1 MKYRLDHIGLACA
14 TLVALSACGGGS
26 SDNTVTPPV
35 VVQPT
40 TTSVD
45 ATVIDGAIKNALVC
59 IDKNGN
65 GQCDAGETQGTTD
78 AAGKVTLTVPN
89 ADVGKYPIL
98 AVVGTNA
105 VDADNG
111 PVTTAYTLSAPA
123 DQVAVVSPLT
133 TLVQQAVVSSGATT
147 AQAAKSVQDATGLT
161 GSPFADFTK
170 AAAPTDGSVN
180 PSTMARMIVLTTQQ
194 QATAVASALGTTAAD
209 GTKITQADLDKAIQK
224 KLLELLPAL
233 VTALSEPAVANATA
247 DQKAAALLAAATNLV
262 STQGLSA
269 AAVATVVAINTQNA
283 NPPAVVTAAP
293 APGLSLDTLNFTDT
307 ANYFVRTLGAS
318 TAQNTPDSNNLVRY
332 VERRTR
338 VNNGQV
344 ARWGAGSDPARNA
357 DLSWDG
363 TAWVACPINTE
374 NTSTVR
380 DAQGNSQYTYCS
392 RETGK
397 SQRATFDLAGKT
409 MADVYASVV
418 AAGYTNLRIASP
430 AVLGTATFPA
440 ESKLVYVTNTPLTE
454 AVSYYPAGAN
464 NAAGF
469 SNVVSQY
476 SAAIAAGG
484 TAATQGAGV
493 GCNAAEAQGNG
504 SSSTTLEGA
513 IAAKQGTPCIYA
525 QGSITYNGV
534 TYQSDASND
543 WWGNSTVSLGSVG
556 TVPTATNANSTGY
569 YTGNTL
575 LRAAFKGTGAN
586 AVTYYACKQRYVTGS
601 ARNCVVIGTGNY
613 SITTLGDGRALSFN
627 NLPLQTAPLT
637 YTRVLVERGGFV
649 YLGYQNKP
657 TVSNRARLN
666 LVATGALLTQLGLTA
681 DDPSV
686 PFTLANGSYQGTWDI
701 RDVTKAVSP
710 TNGVT
715 FFINGNGSIACQD
728 RQDNSF
734 VACTLFVTNAATGA
748 FTYSDAQGT
757 TASGSFD
764 FMAGSASGTFFDP
777 TANPQNGNFVA
788 ARR

>member
-1 MKYRLDHIGLACA
+1 MKHRLDHVSLACA

-40 TTSVD
+40 TTNVD
-45 ATVIDGAIKNALVC
+45 AVVIDGAIKNALVC
-59 IDKNGN
+59 IDKNSN
-65 GQCDAGETQGTTD
+65 GQCDTGETQGTTD
-78 AAGKVTLTVPN
+78 AAGKVTLAVPN
-89 ADVGKYPIL
+89 ADVGKYPIV

-133 TLVQQAVVSSGATT
+133 TLVQQTVASSGATT

-170 AAAPTDGSVN
+170 LAAPTDGSVN

-194 QATAVASALGTTAAD
+194 QAAAIASALGTNAAD

-233 VTALSEPAVANATA
+233 ATALSEPSVVNASA

-262 STQGLSA
+262 SNSGLSA

-307 ANYFVRTLGAS
+307 ANYYVRTLGSS
-318 TAQNTPDSNNLVRY
+318 TAQNTPDSNNLVRF
-332 VERRTR
+332 VDRRTR
-338 VNNGQV
+338 ANNGQV
-344 ARWGAGSDPARNA
+344 ARWGSGGDPARNA
-357 DLSWDG
+357 DLSWNG
-363 TAWVACPINTE
+363 SAWVACPINAE
-374 NTSTVR
+374 STSTVR
-380 DAQGNSQYTYCS
+380 DAQGNSQYTYCG
-392 RETGK
+392 RETGR
-397 SQRATFDLAGKT
+397 SQRATFDIAGKS

-418 AAGYTNLRIASP
+418 AAGYTNLRIANP
-430 AVLGTATFPA
+430 AALGTATFPA
-440 ESKLVYVTNTPLTE
+440 DSKLFYQTNTPLTE

-464 NAAGF
+464 SAAGF

-493 GCNAAEAQGNG
+493 GCNATEAQGNG
-504 SSSTTLEGA
+504 ASSTTLEGMM
-513 IAAKQGTPCIYA
+513 AAKQGTPCIYA

-543 WWGNSTVSLGSVG
+543 WWGNSTVNLGAVG
-556 TVPTATNANSTGY
+556 TVPTAPSASSTGY

-601 ARNCVVIGTGNY
+601 ARNCVVVGTGSY
-613 SITTLGDGRALSFN
+613 TVTTLGDGRALAFN

-657 TVSNRARLN
+657 TVTNRARLN

-681 DDPSV
+681 DDPSL
-686 PFTLANGSYQGTWDI
+686 PFTLANGSYQGTWDVRSTTDAI
-701 RDVTKAVSP
+701 SP
-710 TNGVT
+710 TIGT
-715 FFINGNGSIACQD
+715 TLFINGNGTISCQD
-728 RQDNSF
+728 RSNNAF
-734 VACTLFVTNAATGA
+734 FPCTLFITDAATGA
-748 FTYSDAQGT
+748 LTYTGNGSS
-757 TASGSFD
+757 TASGKLD
-764 FMAGSASGTFFDP
+764 FMAGSASGTYFDP
-777 TANPQNGNFVA
+777 TSNPPNGSFVG

>member
-1 MKYRLDHIGLACA
+1 MRRWQQRQHGHAA
-14 TLVALSACGGGS
+14 
-26 SDNTVTPPV
+26 
-35 VVQPT
+35 
-40 TTSVD
+40 
-45 ATVIDGAIKNALVC
+45 VIDGAIKNALVC
-59 IDKNGN
+59 IDKNSN

-78 AAGKVTLTVPN
+78 AAGKVTLAVPSG
-89 ADVGKYPIL
+89 DVGKYPIL

-111 PVTTAYTLSAPA
+111 PVTTAYTMSAPA

-133 TLVQQAVVSSGATT
+133 TLVQQAVASSGATT

-180 PSTMARMIVLTTQQ
+180 RSTMARMIVVTTQQ
-194 QATAVASALGTTAAD
+194 QAATIASALGTNAAD

-224 KLLELLPAL
+224 MLLELLPAL
-233 VTALSEPAVANATA
+233 VTSLSEPSVASVYANPNATA

-262 STQGLSA
+262 STSGLSA

-283 NPPAVVTAAP
+283 NPPTVVTAAP
-293 APGLSLDTLNFTDT
+293 AAGLNLDTLNFTDT
-307 ANYFVRTLGAS
+307 KNYFVRTLGSS
-318 TAQNTPDSNNLVRY
+318 TAQNTPDSNNLTRF

-338 VNNGQV
+338 ANNGQV
-344 ARWGAGSDPARNA
+344 ARWGSGSDPWRNA
-357 DLSWDG
+357 DQSWNG

-380 DAQGNSQYTYCS
+380 DAQGNSQYTYCG

-397 SQRATFDLAGKT
+397 SQRATFDIAGKS
-409 MADVYASVV
+409 MADVYASVI
-418 AAGYTNLRIASP
+418 AAGYTNLRITTP

-440 ESKLVYVTNTPLTE
+440 DSKLVYITNTPLTE

-464 NAAGF
+464 SAAGF

-484 TAATQGAGV
+484 VAAAQAQGAG
-493 GCNAAEAQGNG
+493 CNAPEAQGNG
-504 SSSTTLEGA
+504 ASSTTLEGA
-513 IAAKQGTPCIYA
+513 MAAKQGTPCIYA
-525 QGSITYNGV
+525 QRCITYNGA

-543 WWGNSTVSLGSVG
+543 WWGNSTVNLGSVG
-556 TVPTATNANSTGY
+556 TVPTAPSASSTGY

-575 LRAAFKGTGAN
+575 LRAAFTGTGTN
-586 AVTYYACKQRYVTGS
+586 PVTYYACKQRYVSGS
-601 ARNCVVIGTGNY
+601 VRNCTPIGTGSY
-613 SITTLGDGRALSFN
+613 TITTLGDGRAPSFN

-637 YTRVLVERGGFV
+637 YNRVLVERGGFV

-657 TVSNRARLN
+657 NVSNQARLN
-666 LVATGALLTQLGLTA
+666 LVATGALFTQLGLTA

-686 PFTLANGSYQGTWDI
+686 PHTLANGAYQGTWDVRSTTDAI
-701 RDVTKAVSP
+701 SP
-710 TNGVT
+710 TIGT
-715 FFINGNGSIACQD
+715 TLFINGNGTISCQD
-728 RQDNSF
+728 RSNSAF
-734 VACTLFVTNAATGA
+734 FPCTLFITDAATGA
-748 FTYSDAQGT
+748 FTYTGNGGS
-757 TASGSFD
+757 TASGKLD
-764 FMAGSASGTFFDP
+764 FMAGSASGIYFDP
-777 TANPQNGNFVA
+777 TSNPPNGSFVG